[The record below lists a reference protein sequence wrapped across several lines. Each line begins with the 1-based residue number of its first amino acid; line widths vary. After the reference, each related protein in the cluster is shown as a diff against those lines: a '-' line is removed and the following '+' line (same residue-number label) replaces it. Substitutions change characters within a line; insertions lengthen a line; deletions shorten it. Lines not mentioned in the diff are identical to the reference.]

1 MLNGN
6 AEAMKLLESDQ
17 INAGRFPCF
26 TGPAIYFLFEGDEIV
41 YVGAS
46 VNFVERIGAHASG
59 QYKKKFDSFT
69 AIPVPDG
76 ISPLNLEYA
85 YIAKYR
91 PKLNSMRAYDPV
103 LDESGRSALDRAMI
117 RLANGESH
125 KSAAMAE
132 NLTVGA
138 VRAREAR
145 DRRKNEADKLLFSSI
160 FAV

>member
-1 MLNGN
+1 MI
-6 AEAMKLLESDQ
+6 LLDPDE
-17 INAGRFPCF
+17 IRTGRFRCF
-26 TGPAIYFLFEGDEIV
+26 IGPAIYFLFEADEIV
-41 YVGAS
+41 YIGSS

-59 QYKKKFDSFT
+59 KYRKAFDSFT

-76 ISPLNLEYA
+76 VSPLNLEYA

-91 PKLNSMRAYDPV
+91 PKLNSMRAYELA
-103 LDESGRSALDRAMI
+103 LDENGRSALDRAMI
-117 RLANGESH
+117 RLANGESY
-125 KSAAMAE
+125 KSAAAAE

-138 VRAREAR
+138 VRGREAR

>member
-1 MLNGN
+1 MFNGN
-6 AEAMKLLESDQ
+6 AKAMKLLEADQ
-17 INAGRFPCF
+17 ILPGRFLCF
-26 TGPAIYFLFEGDEIV
+26 TGAAIYFLFQGDEIV
-41 YVGAS
+41 YIGAS
-46 VNFVERIGAHASG
+46 VNFVQRIGIHADR
-59 QYKKKFDSFT
+59 YKDQFDGFT
-69 AIPVPDG
+69 AIRVPVG

-85 YIAKYR
+85 YITKYR
-91 PKLNSMRAYDPV
+91 PKLNSMRAYDLA
-103 LDESGRSALDRAMI
+103 LDENGRSALDRAMI